1 MFKLCPDA
9 HRDYPPPLLNVLGLS
24 SPNPFPLLLNPFTS
38 VSLTSNPENL
48 SDTFYFAFKKT
59 YLPNTHENTGASA
72 ALITVRGTITDNH
85 LHPVFRIYFLIL
97 LLLLV
102 YTTYSVVRHILVYL
116 LDRLHVQALWTEL
129 RQLHHR
135 QCQHL

>member
-1 MFKLCPDA
+1 MTC
-9 HRDYPPPLLNVLGLS
+9 
-24 SPNPFPLLLNPFTS
+24 
-38 VSLTSNPENL
+38 
-48 SDTFYFAFKKT
+48 
-59 YLPNTHENTGASA
+59 LPNTRENTGASA
-72 ALITVRGTITDNH
+72 ALITVHGTLTDNH

-102 YTTYSVVRHILVYL
+102 YTTYSVICYILVYL

>member
-9 HRDYPPPLLNVLGLS
+9 HRDYPPPLLNALGLLL
-24 SPNPFPLLLNPFTS
+24 PNLSPLLLNPFAS
-38 VSLTSNPENL
+38 VSSTLNPENL
-48 SDTFYFAFKKT
+48 SDTSYFAFKT
-59 YLPNTHENTGASA
+59 TCLPNTRENTGAFA
-72 ALITVRGTITDNH
+72 ALITVRGILTDNH
-85 LHPVFRIYFLIL
+85 LHPVLCIYFLIL

-135 QCQHL
+135 QHQHL